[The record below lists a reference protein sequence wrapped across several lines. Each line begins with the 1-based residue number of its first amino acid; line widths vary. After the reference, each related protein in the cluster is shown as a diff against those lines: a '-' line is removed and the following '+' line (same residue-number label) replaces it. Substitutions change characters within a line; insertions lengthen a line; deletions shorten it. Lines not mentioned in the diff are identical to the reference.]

1 MFNKNL
7 NEIDSN
13 MKKLLAVII
22 VVTLIMGGCRRHP
35 VADFSMTPSTV
46 YVNEKVHFLNLSV
59 NASSFYWEIDGIG
72 DYSWTPEPVTFSTP
86 GDKKVSLTAYS
97 SRAENTMTKYLHV
110 IDAASGG
117 GSSSGSQPIDD
128 YKDFKYINTHKY
140 PYRVTQTRD
149 GVLIGTYSVPAN
161 STKIIKCKCNTTEVH
176 KVEQTS
182 GYFEHPNNTDIEP
195 FTVDCSNVSSGGYY
209 YYTIKC
215 NTSKI
220 KYVNGNS
227 VPYTVDI
234 TCASNNTNYSATIQ
248 GNSSDTFTV
257 EAGCEYTVKFTQQ
270 SGYSFWPSTSTYTV
284 QVDCGYTYTRNAPT
298 NVKGEAERL
307 NNDEFM
313 YNDEAAVNDAI
324 ESEEDVYLCN
334 E

>member
-1 MFNKNL
+1 
-7 NEIDSN
+7 
-13 MKKLLAVII
+13 MKKLFVI
-22 VVTLIMGGCRRHP
+22 VALVSLMTMFGCRKHP

-46 YVNEKVHFLNLSV
+46 YVNEKVRFLNMSV

-72 DYSWTPEPVTFSTP
+72 DYSWIPEPVSFSTP
-86 GDKKVSLTAYS
+86 GDKRVSLTAYS

-110 IDAASGG
+110 IDVPTGG
-117 GSSSGSQPIDD
+117 GSTSGNENSSGSQPVDD
-128 YKDFKYINTHKY
+128 YKDFKYINSHKY

-161 STKIIKCKCNTTEVH
+161 GTKIIKCKCSTTEVH
-176 KVEQTS
+176 KVEQSS
-182 GYFEHPNNTDIEP
+182 GYFDHPNNINIEP

-215 NTSKI
+215 GTSKI

-234 TCASNNTNYSATIQ
+234 TCASNNTNYSVTVQ
-248 GNSSDTFTV
+248 GNSSGTFTA

-270 SGYSFWPSTSTYTV
+270 SGYTFWPSTSTYTV

-307 NNDEFM
+307 NYDEFM
-313 YNDEAAVNDAI
+313 DDDEAVANDGI
-324 ESEEDVYLCN
+324 ESEENFDLCN

>member
-1 MFNKNL
+1 
-7 NEIDSN
+7 
-13 MKKLLAVII
+13 MKKLFII
-22 VVTLIMGGCRRHP
+22 VILVLLMMCGCRKHP

-46 YVNEKVHFLNLSV
+46 YVNENVRFLNLSV

-72 DYSWTPEPVTFSTP
+72 DYSWTPEPISFSTP

-110 IDAASGG
+110 IDVSSGG
-117 GSSSGSQPIDD
+117 GSSSGSSSGSQTLDD

-149 GVLIGTYSVPAN
+149 GVQIGTYSVPAN
-161 STKIIKCKCNTTEVH
+161 GTKIIKCKCNTTEVH
-176 KVEQTS
+176 KVEQSS
-182 GYFEHPNNTDIEP
+182 GYFDHPNNINIEP

-215 NTSKI
+215 GTSKI

-234 TCASNNTNYSATIQ
+234 TCASNNTNYSVTVS
-248 GNSSDTFTV
+248 GNSSGTYTV

-270 SGYSFWPSTSTYTV
+270 SGYTFWPSTSTYTI

-298 NVKGEAERL
+298 NVKGEAELL
-307 NNDEFM
+307 NYDEFM
-313 YNDEAAVNDAI
+313 DDDDAVANDGI
-324 ESEEDVYLCN
+324 ESDEDMDLCN

>member
-1 MFNKNL
+1 MKNL
-7 NEIDSN
+7 
-13 MKKLLAVII
+13 LAFVIL
-22 VVTLIMGGCRRHP
+22 VSLMVGGCRKHP

-46 YVNEKVHFLNLSV
+46 YVNDKVHFLNMSV
-59 NASSFYWEIDGIG
+59 NASSFYWEIDGVG
-72 DYSWTPEPVTFSTP
+72 DYSWTPEPVCFSTP
-86 GDKKVSLTAYS
+86 GEKRVSLTAFS
-97 SRAENTMTKYLHV
+97 SRAENTMTKYLYV
-110 IDAASGG
+110 IDLTSSGG
-117 GSSSGSQPIDD
+117 SSGGSENSSGSQPIVD

-149 GVLIGTYSVPAN
+149 GVQIGTYTVPAN
-161 STKIIKCKCNTTEVH
+161 GTKVVKCKCSTTEVH

-182 GYFEHPNNTDIEP
+182 GYFDHPNNINIEP

-234 TCASNNTNYSATIQ
+234 TCASNNTNYSVTVQ
-248 GNSSDTFTV
+248 GNSSGTFV
-257 EAGCEYTVKFTQQ
+257 AEAGCEYTVKFTQQ
-270 SGYSFWPSTSTYTV
+270 SGYALWPSISTYTV

-298 NVKGEAERL
+298 NIKGEAEHL
-307 NNDEFM
+307 NYDEYM
-313 YNDEAAVNDAI
+313 DDEEAVVNDGI
-324 ESEEDVYLCN
+324 EPDGDLDLCN